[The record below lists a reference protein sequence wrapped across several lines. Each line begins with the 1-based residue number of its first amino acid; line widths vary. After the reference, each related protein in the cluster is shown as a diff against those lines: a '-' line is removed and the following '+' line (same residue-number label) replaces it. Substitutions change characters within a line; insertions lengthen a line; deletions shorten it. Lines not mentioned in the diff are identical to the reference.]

1 MFDAIDFILNVAG
14 LLLWLNWRS
23 VRMDPFNRGVPAT
36 LAGTVRRAEPM
47 RLKRWHFLAA
57 LAGLLFI
64 RAFFYVHIG
73 GTVSWTPKL
82 NLAVVTLAFPL
93 VEHGH
98 AFFLS
103 ALIFSAGSF
112 VRLLVVFYLWLLALA
127 VLNRHET
134 NPDALQKLLLVQLG
148 RAGKWPWLVQLI
160 LPFFIIA
167 GLWAAFHPL
176 FIYIGVTTHLRSNGL
191 LLGQGAVLTLI
202 AYLSLKYLLLA
213 LLLVHLVITY
223 VYLGTNPVWEFINA
237 TSRNLLSALNRLPLR
252 FGRIDLAPVL
262 GIILIV
268 MVFFVLPHFI
278 DIPGQLD
285 KRQLTLWPR

>member
-73 GTVSWTPKL
+73 GAVSWTPKL

-176 FIYIGVTTHLRSNGL
+176 FIFIGVTTHLRSNGL

-237 TSRNLLSALNRLPLR
+237 TSRNLLAPLNRLPLR
-252 FGRIDLAPVL
+252 FGRIDLPPVI
-262 GIILIV
+262 GII
-268 MVFFVLPHFI
+268 VLVLLLHLLPNYIFHR
-278 DIPGQLD
+278 LD
-285 KRQLTLWPR
+285 QRELTIWPL